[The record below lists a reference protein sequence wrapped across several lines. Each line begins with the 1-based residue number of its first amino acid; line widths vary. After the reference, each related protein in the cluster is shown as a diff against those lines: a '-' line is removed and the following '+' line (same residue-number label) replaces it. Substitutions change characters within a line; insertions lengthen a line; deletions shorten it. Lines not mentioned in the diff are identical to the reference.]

1 MFSLGVFVQGCRL
14 RICKG
19 LCVKD
24 SMVSGASAPWQ
35 YSSALQTK
43 HDTYG
48 YAKGYVAII
57 AGHIHESEKT
67 RINGKGA
74 EMCKS
79 IYEKVHNTGN

>member
-1 MFSLGVFVQGCRL
+1 VFSLGVFVQGCRL

-48 YAKGYVAII
+48 NAKGYVSIV
-57 AGHIHESEKT
+57 AGHIHESQKST
-67 RINGKGA
+67 HIRKGGRNVQ
-74 EMCKS
+74 KH
-79 IYEKVHNTGN
+79 I